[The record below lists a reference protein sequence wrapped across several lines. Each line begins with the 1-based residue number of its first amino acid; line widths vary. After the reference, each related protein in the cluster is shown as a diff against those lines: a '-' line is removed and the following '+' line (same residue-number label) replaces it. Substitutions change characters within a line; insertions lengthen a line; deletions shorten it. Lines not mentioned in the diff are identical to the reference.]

1 MLIDK
6 IIYDDTQCCYP
17 AMVQD
22 RELQKLENKF
32 YELTAQMPEMDRFEM
47 EELFSKYTARVT
59 RIAYLK
65 GMKDFA
71 ELHITLKDDVDE
83 IPKEVDGKR

>member
-17 AMVQD
+17 AMANLL
-22 RELQKLENKF
+22 ELQKLENKF

-83 IPKEVDGKR
+83 ILKEVDGKR

>member
-17 AMVQD
+17 TMAQD

-32 YELTAQMPEMDRFEM
+32 YELTAQIPEMDRFEM

-59 RIAYLK
+59 HIAYLK

-83 IPKEVDGKR
+83 ILKEVDGKR

>member
-6 IIYDDTQCCYP
+6 TIYDDTQCCYP
-17 AMVQD
+17 AMAQD
-22 RELQKLENKF
+22 RESQKLENKF
-32 YELTAQMPEMDRFEM
+32 YELTAQIPEMDRFEM

-65 GMKDFA
+65 GMKDFS

-83 IPKEVDGKR
+83 ILKEVDGKR

>member
-17 AMVQD
+17 AMAQD

-83 IPKEVDGKR
+83 ILKEVDGKI